1 MSNDITATEWKC
13 NPFIAMFLSLSHI
26 PQALGPPPPSPALL
40 FLHGRSAPGQ
50 ERDAGCVNWREEKEE
65 GDTATEGLG
74 GLLGE
79 RQNFPELPPGSPSD
93 HFSFP
98 FTALFPSFTFTCC

>member
-13 NPFIAMFLSLSHI
+13 NPFIAMFLSLRHI
-26 PQALGPPPPSPALL
+26 PQALGPPPPPPPALL
-40 FLHGRSAPGQ
+40 FLHGCSAPGQ
-50 ERDAGCVNWREEKEE
+50 ERDAGCVKWREEMEE

-79 RQNFPELPPGSPSD
+79 RHKFPGTPPRK
-93 HFSFP
+93 P
-98 FTALFPSFTFTCC
+98 F